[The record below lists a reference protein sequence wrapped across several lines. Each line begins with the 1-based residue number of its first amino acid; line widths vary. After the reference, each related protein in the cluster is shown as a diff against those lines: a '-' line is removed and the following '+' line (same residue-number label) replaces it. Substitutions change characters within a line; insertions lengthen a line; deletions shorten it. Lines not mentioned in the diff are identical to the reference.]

1 MNCYK
6 CNKQA
11 TPLSVFY
18 ALWISEGKGLKYVT
32 LCDNCINNIRKEDR
46 MCTSELVMRNDV
58 GQNVYRIYERAVEC
72 GYITKY
78 SIELSPDCTIDSKK
92 FKKVITANFT
102 DIQGGCM
109 VPVYLL

>member
-1 MNCYK
+1 MNIQT
-6 CNKQA
+6 N
-11 TPLSVFY
+11 F
-18 ALWISEGKGLKYVT
+18 
-32 LCDNCINNIRKEDR
+32 
-46 MCTSELVMRNDV
+46 DV

-102 DIQGGCM
+102 DIQGRMHGPSTFTLM
-109 VPVYLL
+109 GNGLPDGMYKSKEDAEKALIKKYYSHLFKADVLNNL